1 MDNRVYIFDTTLR
14 DGEQS
19 PGATMNLHE
28 KLRLAEQLENLGV
41 DCIEA
46 GFPISS
52 QGDFEAV
59 KAIAEKVTKCQV
71 AGLARCV
78 PKDISRTWEAIKNA
92 AKPRIHTFLATSPI
106 HMEYKLRKSP
116 DEVLKMID
124 EGVKLASSLCSIVEF
139 SAEDASRSDKDFLV
153 KVATVA
159 INAGA
164 SVINL
169 PDTVGYAIPS
179 DYASLIKYVIDNCEV
194 SHKAIFSVHCHDDL
208 GLGVANTIAAIGA
221 GARQAEVTLAGI
233 GERAGNTSLEEVVMA
248 LNVRKD
254 IFGLETNI
262 NTEQIFPSCRL
273 LSMIIG
279 QPIPTNKA
287 IIGGNAFAHESGVHQ
302 DGMLK
307 HRETYEIMTPQSIGR
322 LGSDMVIGKHSGRNA
337 VRNKLSEL
345 GYGSLDEENFETVF
359 NAIKALADKKKVVH
373 DEDIEALI
381 VGEIYRMPDIYKL
394 VTIAVQ
400 GSTESMPATAAIV
413 LEVMGEIKR
422 KAGFGVGPVDAAF
435 NVIAEIVN
443 RAPEVERYAVN
454 AITGGTDAQGEV
466 TVRLTE
472 NGVTAT
478 GRASDPDIITSSAKA
493 YVDALNRLSRKESD
507 NQDTENNEEDN
518 CDNG

>member
-46 GFPISS
+46 GFPASS

-71 AGLARCV
+71 AGLARCM
-78 PKDISRTWEAIKNA
+78 PADIERTWDAIKNA
-92 AKPRIHTFLATSPI
+92 AQPRIHTFLATSAI
-106 HMEYKLRKSP
+106 HMQYKLRKEP
-116 DEVLKMID
+116 QEVLDMID
-124 EGVKLASSLCSIVEF
+124 KGVKHARSLCEVVEF
-139 SAEDASRSDKDFLV
+139 SAEDASRSDKDFLTEAV
-153 KVATVA
+153 TVA

-179 DYASLIKYVIDNCEV
+179 DYAELIKYVIDNCEV
-194 SHKAIFSVHCHDDL
+194 SDKAIFSVHCHDDL

-221 GARQAEVTLAGI
+221 GARQAEVTLSGI

-248 LNVRKD
+248 LKVRKD
-254 IFGLETNI
+254 IFGLDTNI
-262 NTEQIFPSCRL
+262 NTEQLFPSCRL

-279 QPIPTNKA
+279 QPIPANKA
-287 IIGGNAFAHESGVHQ
+287 IIGGNAFAHESGIHQ

-307 HRETYEIMTPQSIGR
+307 NRETYEIMTPQSIGR
-322 LGSDMVIGKHSGRNA
+322 LGSDLVIGKHSGRNA
-337 VRNKLSEL
+337 VRNKLEQL
-345 GYGSLDEENFETVF
+345 GYGSLDEEKFETVF
-359 NAIKALADKKKVVH
+359 NAVKALADKKKVVH

-381 VGEIYRMPDIYKL
+381 VGEIYRMPDTYKL
-394 VTIAVQ
+394 ISIAVQ
-400 GSTESMPATAAIV
+400 GSTESMPATAAV
-413 LEVMGEIKR
+413 TLEVKDEIRR
-422 KAGFGVGPVDAAF
+422 KAGFGVGPVDAVF
-435 NVIAEIVN
+435 NVIAELLG
-443 RAPEVERYAVN
+443 RSPEVERYAVN

-466 TVRLTE
+466 TVRLME
-472 NGVTAT
+472 NGLTAT

-493 YVDALNRLSRKESD
+493 YVDAINRLVRKEK
-507 NQDTENNEEDN
+507 EDN
-518 CDNG
+518 